1 MAKGA
6 GGRPTDYTEELAAD
20 ILSRLATGESMRTI
34 CKDDDMP
41 SRTTLFLWIARH
53 SEFSNQY
60 AIAKEEAA
68 EALAEEIFDI
78 ADNANNDWMEQHSE
92 DAGLAAFKLNG
103 ENIQRSKLRV
113 DVRKWY
119 LSKIKP
125 KKYGEKITQEHSGP
139 NGGAI
144 QQKWSV
150 EFVNATSKDNDASS

>member
-1 MAKGA
+1 MTANKNL
-6 GGRPTDYTEELAAD
+6 GGRPEIYTDELAAK

-34 CKDDDMP
+34 CKDNDMP
-41 SRTTLFLWIARH
+41 SRATIFLWIAKQ
-53 SEFSNQY
+53 EGFSGQY

-68 EALAEEIFDI
+68 EALAEEMFDI
-78 ADNANNDWMEQHSE
+78 ADNGDNDYMDSNGSDE
-92 DAGLAAFKLNG
+92 GKAAYKAVG

-125 KKYGEKITQEHSGP
+125 KKYGEKITQEQIGA

-144 QQKWSV
+144 QHKWEV
-150 EFVNATSKDNDASS
+150 EFINPTPKEK